1 MFTAG
6 ELHIQSASIEPEGS
20 PAATPRPCLHS
31 QPPRKGEVPPKTG
44 GAAVG
49 APAFPPVSSTAS
61 LPSPSPFNPQS
72 QIQNPQSEAPGSPP
86 RRAVPLTFNP
96 IINDEANILAAIAR
110 GDRTLPDLA
119 EEHGTTVTA
128 LCLWLQRED
137 IQRKLADLTTAGA
150 TLTRIAAVNNL
161 PKAVSALSFQIDGYI
176 FDRTHNLIKP
186 GLDADRVAATRDANV
201 RKAAH
206 LLLRLAK
213 FDPNQP
219 IYRRRDR
226 ADRTIP
232 STLAPHIADRTD
244 LGEARSPAGGAD
256 GGAVERSETEGALL
270 LISTFRKGV
279 GGEEASAQHEQVR
292 GAFSK
297 LTHAQ
302 VVTPDFAGETERAR
316 LLPSTSPEG
325 EVPAKVGGPGVGAP
339 AFPTSSSFCLS
350 HIPLPTSD
358 FEPDYDDDP
367 ESEPAPEPS
376 LANSS

>member
-1 MFTAG
+1 MLLNGEHNFAHNPPAAAAATASG
-6 ELHIQSASIEPEGS
+6 PSAACDADPS
-20 PAATPRPCLHS
+20 PA
-31 QPPRKGEVPPKTG
+31 
-44 GAAVG
+44 
-49 APAFPPVSSTAS
+49 SSS
-61 LPSPSPFNPQS
+61 ESNPNS
-72 QIQNPQSEAPGSPP
+72 QIQNPKSSA
-86 RRAVPLTFNP
+86 RRAVPTTFNP
-96 IINDEANILAAIAR
+96 IINDEANILASIAR

-137 IQRKLADLTTAGA
+137 IQKKLNDLTTAGA
-150 TLTRIAAVNNL
+150 TLTRIAAVNQL

-186 GLDADRVAATRDANV
+186 GLDADRISATRDANV

-213 FDPNQP
+213 FDPSQP
-219 IYRRRDR
+219 VYRRRER
-226 ADRTIP
+226 ADS
-232 STLAPHIADRTD
+232 STLAPRIADRASPSTLSPRIADRTD